1 MKWPAFLLAA
11 VVLGS
16 FFFAAGFGA
25 LLEPLLYTM
34 TPFERYYAG
43 AYLRSTWNGIDPSA
57 TTEARL
63 LWKAR
68 PLPNPLPR
76 SRKTEPKFETGF
88 ATEGDVDL
96 RPLGERIGKYSP
108 EPFALSDGARAEG
121 WTAVYR
127 GQPQTIK
134 SAELEN
140 LLREEVYGGEPLW
153 RFLVQPAAGA
163 AGLMVVALA
172 FLLWRRRLR
181 QRYPWRTDGEAM
193 WFAVRSWSVASAGR
207 LAGELSRG
215 LEWRPA
221 RVLEGGRPEP
231 RRELPAPVPQPFSA
245 SAASATEPQPRPP
258 QASQPV
264 TVSPAV
270 PVRRAYVWD
279 ESEGID

>member
-1 MKWPAFLLAA
+1 MKRPAFLLAA
-11 VVLGS
+11 IVLGS

-43 AYLRSTWNGIDPSA
+43 AYFRSTWSGTDPSA

-68 PLPNPLPR
+68 PLPNPLPK
-76 SRKTEPKFETGF
+76 SKKTEPKFETGF

-96 RPLGERIGKYSP
+96 RPVGERIGKYSP
-108 EPFALSDGARAEG
+108 EPFALSDRAKAEG

-127 GQPQTIK
+127 GRPQTVP
-134 SAELEN
+134 SAKLEN

-153 RFLVQPAAGA
+153 RFFVQPAAGA
-163 AGLMVVALA
+163 AGLMTVALA
-172 FLLWRRRLR
+172 VLFWRRQLR

-207 LAGELSRG
+207 LSGG
-215 LEWRPA
+215 LEWRRA
-221 RVLEGGRPEP
+221 RVLEGGIPEP
-231 RRELPAPVPQPFSA
+231 RRELPAPVPQPILA
-245 SAASATEPQPRPP
+245 SAASATEPQPRPS
-258 QASQPV
+258 QTSQPV
-264 TVSPAV
+264 TGSPAV
-270 PVRRAYVWD
+270 PARRAYVWD

>member
-1 MKWPAFLLAA
+1 MKRPAFLLAA

-16 FFFAAGFGA
+16 FFFAAGFGP

-34 TPFERYYAG
+34 TPLERYYAG
-43 AYLRSTWNGIDPSA
+43 AYFRSTWSGTEPSA

-68 PLPNPLPR
+68 PLPNPLPK
-76 SRKTEPKFETGF
+76 SRKTEPRFETGF
-88 ATEGDVDL
+88 ATERDVEL

-108 EPFALSDGARAEG
+108 EPFALSDGAKAEG

-127 GQPQTIK
+127 GRPQTVP

-163 AGLMVVALA
+163 AGLTIVALA

-193 WFAVRSWSVASAGR
+193 WFAVQSWSVASAGR
-207 LAGELSRG
+207 LAEG
-215 LEWRPA
+215 LERRPA
-221 RVLEGGRPEP
+221 RVLEGGKPEP
-231 RRELPAPVPQPFSA
+231 RRELPAPVPQPVSA
-245 SAASATEPQPRPP
+245 FAASATEPQP
-258 QASQPV
+258 V
-264 TVSPAV
+264 TAPPAV
-270 PVRRAYVWD
+270 PARRAYVWD